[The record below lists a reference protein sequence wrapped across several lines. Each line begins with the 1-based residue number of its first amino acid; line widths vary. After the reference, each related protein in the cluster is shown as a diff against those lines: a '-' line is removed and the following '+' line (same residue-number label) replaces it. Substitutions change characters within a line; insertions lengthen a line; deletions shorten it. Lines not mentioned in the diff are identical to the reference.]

1 MTDTTPSADEL
12 REMTPSLEMIEAS
25 ESRAKRGQDE
35 AIWVGHQTL
44 RIALAVAG
52 NLDRIATALEEEA
65 AIADAALEQRP
76 AGSNDELRDR
86 LVGAI
91 QQARAE
97 RLATVTLCMADAAL
111 IEIALGRAAP

>member
-76 AGSNDELRDR
+76 AGSN
-86 LVGAI
+86 A
-91 QQARAE
+91 A
-97 RLATVTLCMADAAL
+97 VTLGMADAVL